1 MSGRCGI
8 GGNQFQ
14 NKIFLTVVVDG
25 GKVVVESVC
34 SDEIGVDVETTG
46 DVVERVDIEFAVS
59 NEDVVVVVK
68 FKGATVGGIGIKLE
82 LDCNVMVVGDEVDVK
97 VDVDPVVSM
106 EDAVVNVKFKRFP
119 AEVVDIEIELEEVD
133 FDIIVGNDFVADV
146 VAKTIGGVVVRVD
159 AEFVVNVKFD
169 KGNCG
174 NVDIRIKLEF
184 ACVVVGIG
192 VDCTTT
198 GVVVEFVVSNGNNLI
213 ITSTVLLGATLE
225 RFTGGVEIKL
235 ELNCDIESG
244 GNDDVVISLVFEMD
258 GVKVMGDAVIAICR
272 DDPIVPTEDDG
283 VIMVKFQRFTCDADG
298 MFKSDCDTTGV
309 DKDNVVDTSGVEP
322 VSDVDVIVVDVS
334 VDGNVVFG
342 LIVRCLLFL
351 VGGLKVDVESVVSII
366 NGVLEV
372 KLERI
377 VVGVAELGVVCE
389 VVVIGGGVNIATTAS
404 GIIAV
409 DVELIG
415 DISV

>member
-1 MSGRCGI
+1 M
-8 GGNQFQ
+8 
-14 NKIFLTVVVDG
+14 
-25 GKVVVESVC
+25 
-34 SDEIGVDVETTG
+34 
-46 DVVERVDIEFAVS
+46 S

-146 VAKTIGGVVVRVD
+146 VAKTIGSVVVIVD

-198 GVVVEFVVSNGNNLI
+198 GVVVEFVVFNGNNLI
-213 ITSTVLLGATLE
+213 ITSTVLLDATFE
-225 RFTGGVEIKL
+225 RLSGEVEIKL
-235 ELNCDIESG
+235 ELNCDIEIG
-244 GNDDVVISLVFEMD
+244 GNDDVVISLVFDAD
-258 GVKVMGDAVIAICR
+258 GVKIMGDAVIAICR
-272 DDPIVPTEDDG
+272 DDPIVPPEDDG
-283 VIMVKFQRFTCDADG
+283 VITVKFQGFTCDADG
-298 MFKSDCDTTGV
+298 MFKSLDTTGV

-409 DVELIG
+409 DVKLIG